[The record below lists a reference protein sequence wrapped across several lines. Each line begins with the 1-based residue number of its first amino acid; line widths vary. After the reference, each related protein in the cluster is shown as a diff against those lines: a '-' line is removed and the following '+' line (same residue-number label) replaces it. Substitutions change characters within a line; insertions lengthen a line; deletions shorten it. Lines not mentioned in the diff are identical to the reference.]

1 MPNHR
6 EWWVGE
12 KKLRENEWLW
22 CLLGEKLETM
32 RHRQQS
38 QMALL
43 PWLSLVREWTAKRS
57 LKSFSEFGVTGHRI
71 QFGHQERFSN
81 WDAFLEG
88 HTTLVGF
95 LTAHNL

>member
-1 MPNHR
+1 MRTNG
-6 EWWVGE
+6 VV
-12 KKLRENEWLW
+12 LR
-22 CLLGEKLETM
+22 LLGAKLVRTNGVVLRLLGAKLETM
-32 RHRQQS
+32 RRRQQS

-57 LKSFSEFGVTGHRI
+57 LKSFSKFGVTGHRI
-71 QFGHQERFSN
+71 QFSHQERFSN

-88 HTTLVGF
+88 LVGF